1 MPKKNLIG
9 QAVRRMRTS
18 RDWSQD
24 VLAARCQR
32 MGWALS
38 RGTLA
43 KIEAGIRRVNDGE
56 IALLA
61 SVLEVVVSDFFP
73 NIVAGKFDAEALEV
87 ARHSEE

>member
-1 MPKKNLIG
+1 
-9 QAVRRMRTS
+9 MRTS

-38 RGTLA
+38 HGTLA

-61 SVLEVVVSDFFP
+61 SVLEVLVSDFFP
-73 NIVAGKFDAEALEV
+73 NVLFGKFDSEALEI
-87 ARHSEE
+87 ARHSVD